1 MKRSKNPTWRET
13 NSNPF
18 PKRRE
23 KAPNEQVLSGRSPV
37 TKVAIGDGCF
47 MARRMPLSDA
57 FAWNSE
63 DY

>member
-1 MKRSKNPTWRET
+1 MKGSKSSTWRET
-13 NSNPF
+13 NSNLF

-23 KAPNEQVLSGRSPV
+23 KAPDEQILSGRSPV

-47 MARRMPLSDA
+47 MARRMPLSD
-57 FAWNSE
+57 FFNWDKE

>member
-1 MKRSKNPTWRET
+1 MKGSKSSTWRKT
-13 NSNPF
+13 NSQLF

-23 KAPNEQVLSGRSPV
+23 KAPDEQILSGRSPV

-47 MARRMPLSDA
+47 MARRMPLSD
-57 FAWNSE
+57 FFNWDKE